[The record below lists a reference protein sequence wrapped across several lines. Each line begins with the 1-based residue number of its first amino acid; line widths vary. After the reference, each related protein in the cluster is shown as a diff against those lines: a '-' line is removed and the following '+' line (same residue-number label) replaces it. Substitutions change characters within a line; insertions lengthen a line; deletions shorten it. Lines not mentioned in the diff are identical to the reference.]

1 MFCSVSQITC
11 PVELQ
16 PAYLDLR
23 RSDIDPGMA
32 AAPGFIRRTLL
43 SSQTSAD
50 DLLLIVYWESREH
63 AVAYRQSRVHD
74 DLRDKTIKLIKG
86 RPVTKDYDIL
96 AE

>member
-11 PVELQ
+11 PAELQ
-16 PAYLDLR
+16 SAYLNLR

-43 SSQTSAD
+43 RSQMSTD
-50 DLLLIVYWESREH
+50 ELLLIVYWESRDH
-63 AVAYRQSRVHD
+63 AIAYRQSRVHD
-74 DLRDKTIKLIKG
+74 NLRDKTIKLING